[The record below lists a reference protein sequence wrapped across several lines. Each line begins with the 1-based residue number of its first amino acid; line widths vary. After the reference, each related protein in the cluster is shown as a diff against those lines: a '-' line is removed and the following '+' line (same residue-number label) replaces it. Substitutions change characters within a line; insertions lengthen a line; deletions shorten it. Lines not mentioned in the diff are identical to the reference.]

1 VTPGSR
7 WTLPNIITVVRIVA
21 CPAILVLALAES
33 SSARFSAA
41 GLYLAAALSDVWD
54 GYLARKHGWI
64 TDMGK
69 LLDPFADKLLLA
81 TSFVPI
87 YIISHRPGEVN
98 ELPWWGT
105 LPLWVLLVVFGRE
118 LAITVF
124 RSWAQ
129 RRGTV
134 IAAGSSGK
142 HKALFQSMF
151 SVAALLWYPLRQ
163 VSLERSWTGSA
174 WSGWS
179 MFHGAFV
186 AITLGIAVVLTVY
199 SGIEYFWNFRSVG
212 RQPPT
217 GGGTA

>member
-1 VTPGSR
+1 MTPGSR
-7 WTLPNIITVVRIVA
+7 WTLPNIITVLRIVA
-21 CPAILVLALAES
+21 CPAIFLLALGES
-33 SSARFSAA
+33 TTARFLACF
-41 GLYLAAALSDVWD
+41 LYLVAALSDVWD

-87 YIISHRPGEVN
+87 YVISHRPGELN
-98 ELPWWGT
+98 EVPWWGP
-105 LPLWVLLVVFGRE
+105 LPLWVLIVVFGRE

-129 RRGTV
+129 RRGTI
-134 IAAGSSGK
+134 IAAGASGK

-151 SVAALLWYPLRQ
+151 SVAALLWYPLLQ
-163 VSLERSWTGSA
+163 VSVERGWTGSV
-174 WSGWS
+174 WRGWS
-179 MFHGAFV
+179 VFHGAFV

-212 RQPPT
+212 RKPA
-217 GGGTA
+217 GGGSA